1 MNIDIK
7 SVFFNLR
14 RQPVI
19 STVTI
24 IGTSLAI
31 FLIMIVVMMA
41 EVNTAPISPES
52 KPLFSVHLVLVCYS
66 NPRKIG
72 RAHV

>member
-52 KPLFSVHLVLVCYS
+52 
-66 NPRKIG
+66 NRPRMLHQRWTSIKSIG
-72 RAHV
+72 